1 MNISLLFNYFLGE
14 TSPLL
19 AGRIDMQEYE
29 MGAKRMENMIPMLA
43 GGLRKR
49 PGTWFDGMTNK
60 NKPARLI
67 EWLLPDGSC
76 LILEVTA
83 GIIRIWR
90 KRYRFTEYENLAA
103 RADEY
108 ADQLLQIIG
117 TKDYP
122 NLLPSGDVDEDA
134 NKYAEEL
141 LIMVDLKVPGVDD
154 PNFQEGYRIIQ
165 SITNSYTEAQI
176 NEIKYVAVAATLWI
190 VHKDQ
195 RPIKLSWRGKIV
207 TKSFPSFSG
216 KDFITEGNRPGTVA
230 FNSGRLC
237 FAGTANEPNR
247 IFMSRPPDSM
257 TGEDRYTDFT
267 AGENPADA
275 IVLEENDMYG
285 SRIQWIATS
294 RRLLAAT
301 ERATW
306 SDTGEVPTPG
316 TFDMNIIEYAGS
328 NGTQPR
334 GTKEITVYAGRSGI
348 TLRALVW
355 NQTSEGSGFVDM
367 DISER
372 AAHLFTSGI
381 KDFAVS
387 DYPYP
392 VIWIVTKAG
401 ELISCTINIRAG
413 IISYARHLT
422 EGYVESITV
431 VPEQTGDA
439 VFLVVKRGETRNI
452 EHLILED
459 LVNADYTESHYVD
472 AGESRIYNMP
482 TKTLTGLKRFAGKT
496 IRVFADG
503 AAEPALQV
511 DNTGTAELQESITKV
526 HIGLPYRSVFSP
538 NTRQLPANG
547 TSKGKKHRIEKV
559 TLQLYNSIG
568 GRTGTT
574 EEKTEQLITQR
585 FGSYLL
591 GSAPEPFTGDIDI
604 TVSGNIDTEGK
615 LIILHDDPVPFTLLA
630 LVERVAILEA

>member
-14 TSPLL
+14 TSPLV

-29 MGAKRMENMIPMLA
+29 MGAKRMENMIPMLT

-49 PGTWFDGMTNK
+49 PGTWYDGTTHK

-67 EWLLPDGSC
+67 EWMLPDGSC

-90 KRYRFTEYENLAA
+90 KREGFTEYENLAA

-134 NKYAEEL
+134 NKYADEL
-141 LIMVDLKVPGVDD
+141 LTIVDLKIPYVESSSLL
-154 PNFQEGYRIIQ
+154 EGYRVIQ
-165 SITNSYTEAQI
+165 SITNFYTDAQI
-176 NEIKYVAVAATLWI
+176 NEIKYIAVAATLWI

-195 RPIKLSWRGKIV
+195 RPIKLAWRGKIV
-207 TKSFPSFSG
+207 TKSFPSFIG
-216 KDFITEGNRPGTVA
+216 KDFTTEGNRPGAVA
-230 FNSGRLC
+230 IDAGRLC
-237 FAGTANEPNR
+237 FAGTVNEPNR
-247 IFMSRPPDSM
+247 IYMSRPPDSM
-257 TGEDRYTDFT
+257 TGNDRYTDFT
-267 AGENPADA
+267 TGDNPADA

-285 SRIQWIATS
+285 SRIQWIAAN
-294 RRLLAAT
+294 RKLLAAT

-306 SDTGEVPTPG
+306 SDTGEVPTPA

-328 NGTQPR
+328 CGIQPR
-334 GTKEITVYAGRSGI
+334 GTKEIMVYAGRSGT

-355 NQTSEGSGFVDM
+355 NQSSEGSGFMDM

-392 VIWIVTKAG
+392 VIWIITNGG

-413 IISYARHLT
+413 VIAYARHPN
-422 EGYVESITV
+422 EGCVESITAA
-431 VPEQTGDA
+431 PQKTGDE
-439 VFLVVKRGETRNI
+439 VFFVVKRGETRNI

-472 AGESRIYNMP
+472 AGERRVYGTP
-482 TKTLTGLKRFAGKT
+482 TKTLTGLERFAGKT

-503 AAEPALQV
+503 AAEPPVQV
-511 DNTGTAELQESITKV
+511 DDEGIAELQESITQV
-526 HIGLPYRSVFSP
+526 HFGLPYVSVFSP
-538 NTRQLPANG
+538 NTRQLPSNG

-559 TLQLYNSIG
+559 TLQLYKSIG

-585 FGSYLL
+585 FGSYVL
-591 GSAPEPFTGDIDI
+591 GSAPEPFTGDINV

-615 LIILHDDPVPFTLLA
+615 LVILHDDPVPFTLLA